1 MWRPNILRR
10 WRRHMITLKTMRLH
24 VIDGDIITGFFL
36 FKLLKEVLFKTL
48 QHNSHDDVNLICH
61 GLQNLV
67 VAYTLQEPLQRK
79 SIYQNVGISLD

>member
-1 MWRPNILRR
+1 MAAKY
-10 WRRHMITLKTMRLH
+10 ITAAAAAHDHVKTMRLH
-24 VIDGDIITGFFL
+24 VIDGDIITFFS

-48 QHNSHDDVNLICH
+48 QHNSHDDVNPICH